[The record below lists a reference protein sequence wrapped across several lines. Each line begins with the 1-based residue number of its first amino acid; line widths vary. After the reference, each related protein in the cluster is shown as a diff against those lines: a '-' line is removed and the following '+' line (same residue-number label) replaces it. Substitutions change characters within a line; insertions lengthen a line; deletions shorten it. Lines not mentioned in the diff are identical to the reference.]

1 MYTNVGV
8 YVPSTINV
16 QDVQFYSGKLYII
29 CPSDVLYD
37 LVVQWH
43 VICTIKVRIDSCVF
57 EYVLCMFYVFFDYYQ
72 TYLIKDTIY
81 MYLLL

>member
-8 YVPSTINV
+8 YVPSTMNV

-37 LVVQWH
+37 LVGQWH
-43 VICTIKVRIDSCVF
+43 VICTIKVRIHSCVF
-57 EYVLCMFYVFFDYYQ
+57 KYVLCMFYVFFDYYQ